1 MFSQATM
8 LTEPTLRR
16 DRNELV
22 ITWESSS
29 PPGTWFQ
36 LYLNN
41 VLAWWGTERIRRVP
55 LPRGDAT
62 LFVTVGTVDPGEG
75 GIDFSSSLPVIP
87 KDRVQ
92 LEWEG
97 GYWQGEDLVGF
108 RVYGSPPDGPVNMS
122 TPLATVNAGDESE
135 VSGFGQG
142 GFGMGG
148 FGVGSSIYRWKSGK
162 LETGLYTFAVAPFD
176 LAGNEQLSPLTV
188 TAFVAVPP
196 LPPAPGPGGV
206 RLKYELD
213 PDTLVPT
220 LIWLA
225 SPSND

>member
-1 MFSQATM
+1 MFSQATI

-22 ITWESSS
+22 VSWESSS
-29 PPGTWFQ
+29 PPGTVFQ

-41 VLAWWGTERIRRVP
+41 VLAWWGTTRTRRVP
-55 LPRGDAT
+55 IPRGDTT
-62 LFVTVGTVDPGEG
+62 LYVTVGTVDPGEG
-75 GIDFSSSLPVIP
+75 GVDFSAELPAIP
-87 KDRVQ
+87 KDRVELQ
-92 LEWEG
+92 WEG
-97 GYWQGEDLVGF
+97 GYWEGPDLAGY
-108 RVYGSPPDGPVNMS
+108 RIYGSPPDGPVNLS
-122 TPLATVNAGDESE
+122 TPLATLNAGTEAD

-148 FGVGSSIYRWKSGK
+148 FGVGSSVYTWKSGK

-176 LAGNEQLSPLTV
+176 TAGNENASPLTT

-196 LPPAPGPGGV
+196 LPPAAGPGGV
-206 RLKYELD
+206 RLKYVLD

-220 LIWLA
+220 LTWLA
-225 SPSND
+225 SPSDD